1 MKPRES
7 RGTKERKRERK
18 NGRERERANESAPSD
33 KTHENTLAKRVK
45 NDFIN
50 MFLLPFVVV
59 DFGRFG
65 LRVACDTLTI
75 EYT

>member
-1 MKPRES
+1 ME
-7 RGTKERKRERK
+7 E
-18 NGRERERANESAPSD
+18 RERERMNRPPSD